1 MQFASTLDLQPKFKK
16 TRLFIESQL
25 FQMPMVQ
32 DSNKKKVLFIG
43 ELNHDLPQYKDFARK
58 YECLHYTIPATKQ
71 EMIEAFQTKFNDILA
86 IYGAWLGFV
95 PYDGFQGDLLAAAP
109 DSLEIISICSVGY
122 DGYDGQQMRKRGM
135 VLTNVPSDGAAE
147 PVADLVLYNTLAAFR
162 NFALASKGL
171 LALLNHTVQVR
182 RAQTQALFESSSGKL
197 SQLSSVPGYS
207 FGHFIAGRPCSNPKN
222 HHAVIVGFG
231 NIGRTIAQR
240 LNLIGMHIHYVK
252 RTKLTDAEEK
262 NLEFPVTYH
271 ASIEDS
277 TEIADLVVIACP
289 ANPETYRLLN
299 KDTFDK
305 FSKPVRVINIGRGP
319 VIDEQALVD
328 ALKEGKVLFAGLDVF
343 ENEPAVHPELYG
355 REDVILTPHVGAST
369 VENFDYT
376 AVCAMEN
383 INAVLEGR
391 DAITPVN

>member
-1 MQFASTLDLQPKFKK
+1 
-16 TRLFIESQL
+16 
-25 FQMPMVQ
+25 MPMVQ
-32 DSNKKKVLFIG
+32 ESNKKKVLFIG
-43 ELNHDLPQYKDFARK
+43 ELNKDLPQYKEFAHN

-71 EMIEAFQTKFNDILA
+71 EMIEAFKTQFNDILA

-95 PYDGFQGDLLAAAP
+95 PYDGFKDDLLAAAP
-109 DSLEIISICSVGY
+109 SSLKIISICSVGF

-162 NFALASKGL
+162 NFGLSSKGL
-171 LALLNHTVQVR
+171 LPLLNHTVQVR
-182 RAQTQALFESSSGKL
+182 RAQTQAVFSPSSGKL
-197 SQLSSVPGYS
+197 SHLSSIPGYS
-207 FGHFIAGRPCSNPKN
+207 FGHFIAGRECSNPKN

-252 RTKLTDAEEK
+252 RTKLTEAEENK
-262 NLEFPVTYH
+262 LGFPVKYH

-277 TEIADLVVIACP
+277 AKIADLVVIACP
-289 ANPETYRLLN
+289 ANPATYRLLN
-299 KDTFDK
+299 RATFDK
-305 FSKPVRVINIGRGP
+305 FSKPIRVINIGRGP

-328 ALKEGKVLFAGLDVF
+328 ALKDGKVLFAGLDVY
-343 ENEPAVHPELYG
+343 ENEPSVHPELYG
-355 REDVILTPHVGAST
+355 REDVVLTPHIGAST

-376 AVCAMEN
+376 AVFAMEN
-383 INAVLEGR
+383 IEAVLEGR